1 MRGFRHAH
9 TLHSRPADRR
19 QVSDLP
25 EAVLFDMDGL
35 LVDSEKTWYLVEL
48 EVMARLGGDFGPE
61 NQVEMLG
68 GTMLS
73 GAQYMLELSG
83 RTDVSVEE
91 IAEQML
97 DGMVTH
103 LRRGPVDWMP
113 GAQRLLA
120 AVEEAGVPRALVSS
134 SHRAIVDAVLDA
146 VGREHFD
153 VTVSGDDVTETK
165 PAPEPYLLAATLLGV
180 DPRRCVAV
188 EDSPPGAASAHA
200 AGCVTI
206 AVPSIKPV
214 PDDVTDLQA
223 GSLEDVDLDVLARLM
238 HTARPA

>member
-1 MRGFRHAH
+1 M
-9 TLHSRPADRR
+9 
-19 QVSDLP
+19 SDLP

-35 LVDSEKTWYLVEL
+35 LVDSETTWYAVEL
-48 EVMARLGGDFGPE
+48 EVMADLGGDFGPE
-61 NQVEMLG
+61 NQVDMLG
-68 GTMLS
+68 GTLLS

-83 RTDVSVEE
+83 RSDVTVDEV
-91 IAEQML
+91 ARQML

-103 LRRGPVDWMP
+103 LRRGPVEWMP

-120 AVEEAGVPRALVSS
+120 AVEQAGVPRALVSS
-134 SHRAIVDAVLDA
+134 SQRAIVDAVLDA
-146 VGREHFD
+146 VGSQHFD
-153 VTVSGDDVTETK
+153 VTVSGDDVTENK
-165 PAPEPYLLAATLLGV
+165 PAPDPYLLAATLLGV

-223 GSLEDVDLDVLARLM
+223 GSLDEVDLDVLARLM
-238 HTARPA
+238 SATRPA